1 METYGTGK
9 PYTRVDKIELE
20 LSFDEFSSSLRAE
33 FAKYAHH
40 ILAAW
45 FLRSTKL
52 ALFSPFKE
60 RQSVLTIISD
70 FGEAFLVIGKHE
82 TAEQFFKRKEVNL
95 HGSVCTFLTPV
106 QGEEDNF
113 KEVNISVIISSDIKY
128 VSYIMEINLKN
139 SISIGLRTTHLSTV
153 P

>member
-1 METYGTGK
+1 M
-9 PYTRVDKIELE
+9 
-20 LSFDEFSSSLRAE
+20 SFDEFSASLQAE
-33 FAKYAHH
+33 FDKYAHH

-60 RQSVLTIISD
+60 RQSVLTVISD

-106 QGEEDNF
+106 VQEGDGEIKF
-113 KEVNISVIISSDIKY
+113 KEVNVSVIISSDIKY
-128 VSYIMEINLKN
+128 DMNIFIN
-139 SISIGLRTTHLSTV
+139 T
-153 P
+153 